1 MAFSV
6 ASSLDESELAR
17 KIVHGW
23 EEGIVQ
29 VLRSMSYIYFQL
41 MQKEKYS

>member
-1 MAFSV
+1 VTFSV

-17 KIVHGW
+17 KIVYGW

-29 VLRSMSYIYFQL
+29 VLRSISYNLISIDTKRR
-41 MQKEKYS
+41 M

>member
-1 MAFSV
+1 LQFIDDIFFYFDIETVTFSV

-17 KIVHGW
+17 KIVYGW

-29 VLRSMSYIYFQL
+29 VLR
-41 MQKEKYS
+41 

>member
-1 MAFSV
+1 MTFSV

-17 KIVHGW
+17 KIVYGW

-29 VLRSMSYIYFQL
+29 VLRSISYFFPSNDTKRR
-41 MQKEKYS
+41 M